1 MSNDQLN
8 QEIVNKVEAF
18 MELKQRSEDGFDGET
33 LELVM
38 SIPKLEGELY
48 ADWECLWL
56 IRDVVNHWKE
66 IGQL

>member
-1 MSNDQLN
+1 MNDDQLSEVILAKLEN
-8 QEIVNKVEAF
+8 FLI
-18 MELKQRSEDGFDGET
+18 LKQSSEDGFDGEA

-48 ADWECLWL
+48 ADWECLEL

-66 IGQL
+66 IGQ

>member
-1 MSNDQLN
+1 MNDDQLSEVILAKLEN
-8 QEIVNKVEAF
+8 FLI
-18 MELKQRSEDGFDGET
+18 LKQGSEDGFDGEA

-48 ADWECLWL
+48 ADWECLEL

-66 IGQL
+66 IGQ

>member
-1 MSNDQLN
+1 MTNDQLR
-8 QEIVNKVEAF
+8 QEIIDKVEAF
-18 MELKQRSEDGFDGET
+18 MELKQGSEDGFDGET

-48 ADWECLWL
+48 ADWECLEL
-56 IRDVVNHWKE
+56 IRDVVSHWKE

>member
-1 MSNDQLN
+1 MNDDQLS
-8 QEIVNKVEAF
+8 EVILTKVGDF
-18 MELKQRSEDGFDGET
+18 LRLKQGSEDGFDGET

-48 ADWECLWL
+48 ADWECLEL

-66 IGQL
+66 IGQ